1 MYHHELNPSDIIR
14 NVGSPKHDDQFDV
27 PDIYVNSV
35 TYKNRALLFANQV
48 LFYKPIEIPNQIH
61 F

>member
-1 MYHHELNPSDIIR
+1 MYHHELNPSDIKKK

-48 LFYKPIEIPNQIH
+48 LS
-61 F
+61 